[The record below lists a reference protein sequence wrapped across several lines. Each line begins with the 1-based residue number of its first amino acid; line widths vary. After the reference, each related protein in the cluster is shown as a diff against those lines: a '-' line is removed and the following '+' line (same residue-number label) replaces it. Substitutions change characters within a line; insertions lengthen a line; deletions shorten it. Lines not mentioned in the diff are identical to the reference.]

1 MSQEQVKRAT
11 AENVWSPPSGDG
23 WTFEQV
29 KELELPVVWELWGGW
44 VQPHGRTD
52 AWHNLVRSNLRDRL
66 EAAWRGSCR
75 ATAGMPV
82 VIEEDL
88 VVKPDVVVVDAGEV
102 DVSTAEY
109 VPVERVKLAVEV
121 VMTPTSHSLDRVLKP
136 AVFAEARLRNFW
148 RVERLE
154 DSSPEVHEYW
164 LHRDTGAYIS
174 ACDRPRH
181 RGRLETGRPFPVDI
195 DLASLVRL

>member
-1 MSQEQVKRAT
+1 MA
-11 AENVWSPPSGDG
+11 ANVWNPPGADG

-29 KELELPVVWELWGGW
+29 KGLELPVVWELWDGW
-44 VQPHGRTD
+44 VRVHGRTD

-66 EAAWRGSCR
+66 DAAGQGACC
-75 ATAGMPV
+75 AVTGMPV

-102 DVSTAEY
+102 DLSTAEY

-121 VMTPTSHSLDRVLKP
+121 VMMPTSRSLDRVLKP
-136 AVFAEARLRNFW
+136 AVFAGARLRNFW

-154 DSSPEVHEYW
+154 DDSPEVHEYW

-181 RGRLETGRPFPVDI
+181 SGRLETDRPFPVNI

>member
-1 MSQEQVKRAT
+1 MLQEQVKRAT
-11 AENVWSPPSGDG
+11 AETVWTPPGADG

-29 KELELPVVWELWGGW
+29 KGLELPVVWELWNGW
-44 VQPHGRTD
+44 VQPCGRTD

-66 EAAWRGSCR
+66 DAAGQGTCC
-75 ATAGMPV
+75 AITGVPV

-88 VVKPDVVVVDAGEV
+88 VVKPDVVVVDAGEA
-102 DVSTAEY
+102 DAAY

-121 VMTPTSHSLDRVLKP
+121 VMMPASRSLDRFLKP

-164 LHRDTGAYIS
+164 LHRDTGAYVS
-174 ACDRPRH
+174 ACERPRH
-181 RGRLETGRPFPVDI
+181 RGRLETDRPFPVNI